1 MAYKDVILKYLS
13 HISPKEIAEFIGVNA
28 EMVESLSEEI
38 KDIRIADLHADFV
51 LRANE
56 KILHVEFQQEMK
68 RDDLNR
74 FYVYNA
80 LLTREFDKP
89 INTYIIYLGSFKI
102 PDQKIIGEMTR
113 FEPALIRVSE
123 IDAKAVLEKAESG
136 KGNIIAMVL
145 MPLMKNCQ
153 KDDVVD
159 LIDAEAR
166 MKISEGLKTDILTS
180 TLLMSSTVYEEE
192 FVKGLKRRLME
203 MYNVDIFKEDREKL
217 LEQFE
222 KERQKFEKEK
232 QELLEKG
239 KTEGK
244 LEGKSEGKIEA
255 LRENVSTLLLAKF
268 KDSYTLQM
276 REAVNKAKED
286 TLNYITAHIFDISLD
301 DVKKILF
308 IS

>member
-13 HISPKEIAEFIGVNA
+13 HISPKEIAEFVGVNS

-51 LRANE
+51 LRTDE
-56 KILHVEFQQEMK
+56 EILHVEFQQEMT
-68 RDDLNR
+68 RDDLER

-80 LLTREFDKP
+80 LLTKQFHKP
-89 INTYIIYLGSFKI
+89 IMTYIIYLGRNKLPELIIQNKI
-102 PDQKIIGEMTR
+102 MKFAPIPIN
-113 FEPALIRVSE
+113 VSE
-123 IDAKAVLEKAESG
+123 MDAKAVLERAKSG
-136 KGNIIAMVL
+136 NGNIIAMAL

-153 KDDVVD
+153 KDEITD
-159 LIDAEAR
+159 LIDAEAT
-166 MKISEGLKTDILTS
+166 MKIPEGLKTDILTS
-180 TLLMSSTVYEEE
+180 TILMSSTVYGEE
-192 FVKGLKRRLME
+192 FMKELRRRLIE
-203 MYNVDIFKEDREKL
+203 MYDVDIFKEDRQKL

-222 KERQKFEKEK
+222 KERQA
-232 QELLEKG
+232 LLEKG

-244 LEGKSEGKIEA
+244 IEA
-255 LRENVSTLLLAKF
+255 LRDSVSRLLLGKF

-276 REAVNKAKED
+276 KDAVNKARED
-286 TLNYITAHIFDISLD
+286 VLDYITDHIFDISLE